1 MRRTALAILLL
12 GCAAAPAAANPVTQ
26 PSKLS
31 PEWQQRTRTMFET
44 AIEIPTV
51 AGRNQMPKMA
61 EYLAAELRKAGIPAS
76 DIRII
81 PHDGPEGDK
90 TVSMIARWRGTGEGG
105 LKPILVMAHMDVVEA
120 KRADW
125 QQDPFEFI
133 ERDGYFYGR
142 GTSDDKQ
149 GVIAT
154 TAALLKLKA
163 EGFKPRRDIILFFT
177 GDEETQMNG
186 ARLGAIE
193 WRQYTDAEFALNADG
208 GGGAYDKA
216 GRPLGFGLQTAEKI
230 FQSYHFTVRNR
241 GGHSSRPRPDNAI
254 YELAAALKKL
264 ESHRFQ
270 PMMNETTRAYF
281 TERAKQEGDNE
292 LGRAMRA
299 WVANPNDQ
307 AAADAIEASPLET
320 GLTRT
325 RCVATMLEGGHA
337 QNALPQ
343 RADATVNCR
352 IMPGVDPKTV
362 ETELKGIA
370 GPAVAVTPFEDQGR
384 LTPASPLRADVVS
397 AYTTAVQALHGPGMP
412 IIPQMSTGATDG
424 SWFRANGI
432 PTYGVDGSWGISPDD
447 ERAHGLDERIP
458 VRAMYDNVAHWEMM
472 LRTLAGG
479 QATPGQAPAPQQARP
494 ERGSGL

>member
-1 MRRTALAILLL
+1 MRHFATAFLAC
-12 GCAAAPAAANPVTQ
+12 CAVPAMAAANPVTE
-26 PSKLS
+26 PTKLS
-31 PEWQQRTRTMFET
+31 PEWQQRTRAMFET

-61 EYLAAELRKAGIPAS
+61 DYLASALKQAGIPAE
-76 DIRII
+76 DINII
-81 PHDGPEGDK
+81 PHDGPAGDK
-90 TVSMIARWRGTGEGG
+90 TVSFIARWRGTGGATG
-105 LKPILVMAHMDVVEA
+105 SKPILVMAHMDVVEA

-125 QQDPFEFI
+125 KQDPFEFI

-163 EGFKPRRDIILFFT
+163 EGFKPTRDIILFFT

-186 ARLGAIE
+186 ARLGAVD
-193 WRQYTDAEFALNADG
+193 WRKLTDAEFALNADG
-208 GGGAYDKA
+208 GGGAYTKA
-216 GRPLGFGLQTAEKI
+216 GAPLGFGLQTAEKI
-230 FQSYHFTVRNR
+230 FQSYHFTATNR

-254 YELAAALKKL
+254 YELATALKKL
-264 ESHRFQ
+264 EAHRFT
-270 PMMNETTRAYF
+270 PMLNETTRAYF
-281 TERAKQEGDNE
+281 TERAKQEGPSA
-292 LGRAMRA
+292 LGNAMRA
-299 WVANPNDQ
+299 WLANPNDG
-307 AAADAIEASPLET
+307 AAADAVEGNELET
-320 GLTRT
+320 GITRT

-343 RADATVNCR
+343 KAQATVNCR

-362 ETELKGIA
+362 EAELKSIA
-370 GPAVAVTPFEDQGR
+370 GAGIEVTPFADQGR
-384 LTPASPLRADVVS
+384 LTPASPLRPDVVK
-397 AYTTAVQALHGPGMP
+397 AYTDAVHALHGATMP

-447 ERAHGLDERIP
+447 ERAHGLDERLP
-458 VRAMYDNVAHWEMM
+458 VRAMYDNVVHWEMM
-472 LRTLAGG
+472 LKALAGK
-479 QATPGQAPAPQQARP
+479 
-494 ERGSGL
+494 

>member
-1 MRRTALAILLL
+1 MRLFTAACLLL
-12 GCAAAPAAANPVTQ
+12 LSTAATAADPVAQ
-26 PSKLS
+26 PTKLS
-31 PEWQQRTRTMFET
+31 PEWQAKTRAMFET

-61 EYLAAELRKAGIPAS
+61 NYIASEFKKAGIPES

-81 PHDGPEGDK
+81 PHDGPAGDK
-90 TVSMIARWRGTGEGG
+90 TVSLIARWRGTGGPSG
-105 LKPILVMAHMDVVEA
+105 PKPILVMAHMDVVEA

-154 TAALLKLKA
+154 TAAVLKLKA
-163 EGFKPRRDIILFFT
+163 DGFKPSRDIILFFT

-186 ARLGAIE
+186 ARLGAID
-193 WRQYTDAEFALNADG
+193 WRKWTDAEYALNADG
-208 GGGAYDKA
+208 GGGAYTRA
-216 GRPLGFGLQTAEKI
+216 GAPLGFGLQTAEKI
-230 FQSYHFTVRNR
+230 FQSYYFTARNR

-254 YELAAALKKL
+254 YDLSAALTRL
-264 ESHRFQ
+264 QAHRFA
-270 PMMNETTRAYF
+270 PMLNETTRAYF
-281 TERAKQEGDNE
+281 TERARQEGNSP
-292 LGRAMRA
+292 LGAAMRA
-299 WVANPNDQ
+299 WLANPNDG
-307 AAADAIEASPLET
+307 AAADAIEANELET

-343 RADATVNCR
+343 KAEATVNCR
-352 IMPGVDPKTV
+352 IMPGVEPKTV
-362 ETELKGIA
+362 EAELKAIA
-370 GPAVAVTPFEDQGR
+370 GAGIAVTPFADQGR
-384 LTPASPLRADVVS
+384 LTPASPLRADVVE
-397 AYTTAVQALHGPGMP
+397 AYTETVRALHGANMP
-412 IIPQMSTGATDG
+412 VIPQMSTGATDG

-458 VRAMYDNVAHWEMM
+458 VRAMYDNVVHWEMM
-472 LRTLAGG
+472 LKALAGPEG
-479 QATPGQAPAPQQARP
+479 ASAAPMPAPQPARP
-494 ERGSGL
+494 ERG